1 MMNQLP
7 DFQKEL
13 DSILNYWTTYTS
25 DTEHGGFYGKIDQE
39 NKVYTGSPKGA
50 VLNARILWSFA
61 AAYGQNPK
69 PSYLGMA
76 KRAYDYI
83 CDHFIDKV
91 YGGVYWAVDYL
102 GKPLD
107 TKKQVYALAFT
118 IYGLTE
124 YYHASGDKTALELA
138 IQLFDTIEKHS
149 FDPKKGGYLE
159 AFAQDWQELPDL
171 RLSDKDANEKKT
183 MNTHLHILEA
193 YTNLYRVWKD
203 AFVEKQ
209 IHGLIDNFLDHMI
222 DQKTNRLI
230 LFFDENWQPK
240 STIISYG
247 HDIEASWLL
256 LESAKV
262 LDDQKLVTELRKI
275 ALAMARAALDGLDQD
290 GSMYYEY
297 EPAHHHLIKERHW
310 WVQAEALV
318 GFLNAWEI
326 SGEKLFMDHFENVWK
341 FIQQKIKSDKG
352 EWVWGINDDGTLMAG
367 EDKAGL
373 WKCPYHNSRAMLEV
387 IQRFKENHLG
397 LGMFI

>member
-1 MMNQLP
+1 MMHQLP

-13 DSILNYWTTYTS
+13 DSILNYWTTYTP
-25 DTEHGGFYGKIDQE
+25 DAEHGGFYGKIDQE
-39 NKVYTGSPKGA
+39 NKVYPDAPKGA
-50 VLNARILWSFA
+50 VLNARILWSFS

-69 PSYLGMA
+69 SSYLGMA
-76 KRAYDYI
+76 KLAYNYI
-83 CDHFIDKV
+83 CDHFIDKTH
-91 YGGVYWAVDYL
+91 GGVYWTVDYL

-124 YYHASGDKTALELA
+124 YYRASGDKTALALA
-138 IQLFDTIEKHS
+138 IKLFDTIEKYS

-203 AFVEKQ
+203 ENLEKQ
-209 IHGLIDNFLDHMI
+209 IRGLINNFTDHMI
-222 DQKTNRLI
+222 DEKTNRLI
-230 LFFDENWQPK
+230 LFFDENWEPK

-262 LDDQKLVTELRKI
+262 LDDQKLVTQLSKI
-275 ALAMARAALDGLDQD
+275 ALAMARAAVDGLDQD

-297 EPAHHHLIKERHW
+297 EPEHHYLRKERHW

-341 FIQQKIKSDKG
+341 YIQQKIKSDKG
-352 EWVWGINDDGTLMAG
+352 EWVWGINDDGTPMAG

-387 IQRFKENHLG
+387 IHRFKENHLG